1 MEQQKK
7 QVQKVEKSK
16 IKNKEQLLKELKEK
30 FNSKV
35 ILK

>member
-1 MEQQKK
+1 MEKQKTTD
-7 QVQKVEKSK
+7 KVKKSK

>member
-1 MEQQKK
+1 MEHKK
-7 QVQKVEKSK
+7 TAEKLKKSK

>member
-1 MEQQKK
+1 MDKQKTTD
-7 QVQKVEKSK
+7 KVKKSK
-16 IKNKEQLLKELKEK
+16 VKNKELILKELKEK